1 MCSVEEEERNGV
13 LRALYARLV
22 GMVTLI
28 AAGGKAYAICSQ
40 IGAAKLPPGLVVLQQ
55 EVGPQGS
62 GQGWGL
68 LPAPL
73 PPSAPRGRRIKDCI
87 LQNVSSRPQNY
98 SVPYTPLKRSCM
110 SNHLNECYIIYNFR
124 YY

>member
-13 LRALYARLV
+13 LRALYTRLV
-22 GMVTLI
+22 GVVTLI
-28 AAGGKAYAICSQ
+28 AAGGKVYPIYSQ

-62 GQGWGL
+62 GLGWGL

-73 PPSAPRGRRIKDCI
+73 PP
-87 LQNVSSRPQNY
+87 LSS
-98 SVPYTPLKRSCM
+98 
-110 SNHLNECYIIYNFR
+110 
-124 YY
+124 